1 LKAAGMFEVPG
12 AEAKH
17 CIVGLMYALAANI
30 DSPEGLFNAVKY
42 DTEAPYITLD
52 KKHVPKQLDKCWDAF
67 LAYIMKMKEC
77 LEKLPALADN
87 I

>member
-1 LKAAGMFEVPG
+1 MFEVPG

-17 CIVGLMYALAANI
+17 CIIGLMYALSANL
-30 DSPEGLFNAVKY
+30 DSNEGLSKIVKY
-42 DTEAPYITLD
+42 ESEAPYITLD
-52 KKHVPKQLDKCWDAF
+52 KKHVPKSLDKCWDAF

-77 LEKLPALADN
+77 LEKLPELSEN